1 MHQNN
6 NWLTWILIFAAAVVL
21 LPLHQAWADA
31 AQIEDPP
38 PAVLDNTAKNPPK
51 KTWIGVY
58 GSTGTQYHIFSANQY
73 KGHKQNALAVFLE
86 RESSGYWV
94 PMPVETQRTY
104 RWELRY
110 MDISGTIEIEEVQV
124 PEEKRDGGPYY
135 VTLDH
140 SQIALLCIRRWVFL
154 PDYFIRP
161 SIHLG
166 LGFSMLDKKILEEGT
181 LYNFNLIGG
190 AGLEMDISPSW
201 TTYFDVRWEHYSN
214 GGKMGLTDAAVIG
227 PESINAVLGIR
238 YAFGK

>member
-1 MHQNN
+1 MIA
-6 NWLTWILIFAAAVVL
+6 TAAVS
-21 LPLHQAWADA
+21 PPWSKAWADT
-31 AQIEDPP
+31 AQIEEKQ
-38 PAVLDNTAKNPPK
+38 PAVTEAAPPKKSK
-51 KTWIGVY
+51 KTWIGAY
-58 GSTGTQYHIFSANQY
+58 GSTGTQFHIFSANQY

-86 RESSGYWV
+86 RESGYWV
-94 PMPVETQRTY
+94 PLPVETQRTY

-124 PEEKRDGGPYY
+124 PKEKRDGGPYF

-140 SQIALLCIRRWVFL
+140 YQVALLCIRRWVFL

-161 SIHLG
+161 SFHLG

-181 LYNFNLIGG
+181 RYNFNLVGG
-190 AGLEMDISPSW
+190 AGLEVDLSSRW

-238 YAFGK
+238 YAFGNCKFAH